1 MHCRSILYGCVSANA
16 LNNTTQEAF
25 SVFPDK
31 VKYTTPYPLFFSF
44 LSFFFFSLLE
54 KLFKIAFEVGTAKNF
69 DPILREVVNPM
80 SNPKND
86 LKFTYNTFV
95 SQVEHKL

>member
-1 MHCRSILYGCVSANA
+1 
-16 LNNTTQEAF
+16 
-25 SVFPDK
+25 
-31 VKYTTPYPLFFSF
+31 
-44 LSFFFFSLLE
+44 
-54 KLFKIAFEVGTAKNF
+54 VGTAKNF